1 MLWLVLITLTLI
13 IAGGLLMW
21 TEKDQ
26 LAGQDS
32 PGGGSG
38 ADDAG
43 PAAVPTT
50 LEGALVVQ
58 LLGGAITRA
67 QYRAAL
73 ARLAERDDDRHPMSV
88 PDADPPEAR
97 P

>member
-1 MLWLVLITLTLI
+1 MLWLVLIMLTLI

-26 LAGQDS
+26 LAGKDS
-32 PGGGSG
+32 PAGGSG
-38 ADDAG
+38 AEDAG
-43 PAAVPTT
+43 AAAVPTT

-67 QYRAAL
+67 QYQAAL
-73 ARLAERDDDRHPMSV
+73 TRLAERDDDRDPMSV
-88 PDADPPEAR
+88 PDADPPEAC